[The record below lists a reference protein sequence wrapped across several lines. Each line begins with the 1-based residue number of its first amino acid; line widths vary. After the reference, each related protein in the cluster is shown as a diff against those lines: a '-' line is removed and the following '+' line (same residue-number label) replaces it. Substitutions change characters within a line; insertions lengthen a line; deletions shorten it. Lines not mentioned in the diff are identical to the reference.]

1 MKKSELQQIIKEEIL
16 KELDI
21 KKKTSIGSGYEQEVY
36 PYMKDPNYVIKK
48 WFNKDTTEG
57 TIDRFISMYKK
68 YPKYLAQSFKLKDN
82 HDYYL
87 QEKVDNDKFKQDI
100 INEFNTFIKKLY
112 DYYKDYSADELE
124 EISNEYDDWGDWGLS
139 YIFGKMAEDNV
150 KPEDLKFAG
159 NLDDFG
165 SGPYNSPMHVLIPK
179 YDGINF
185 AKFMT
190 NKKLYSQLKK
200 IVPLGDNI
208 TITGE
213 FHEGNLGY
221 DKDENLKIID
231 I

>member
-1 MKKSELQQIIKEEIL
+1 MIKLIDILNELNIQS
-16 KELDI
+16 
-21 KKKTSIGSGYEQEVY
+21 KTPIGSGYEQDVY

-68 YPKYLAQSFKLKDN
+68 YPKYLAKSFKLKDN

-87 QEKVDNDKFKQDI
+87 QEKVDNDRFKQDI
-100 INEFNTFIKKLY
+100 IDEFNTFIKKLY
-112 DYYKDYSADELE
+112 NYYKDYSTNELE

-139 YIFGKMAEDNV
+139 YIFKKMAGGNV
-150 KPEDLKFAG
+150 EPKDLQFAG

-165 SGPYNSPMHVLIPK
+165 FGPYSSPMHILISK
-179 YDGINF
+179 YKDINLN
-185 AKFMT
+185 KFIT

-200 IVPLGDNI
+200 IVPLGDDL

-221 DKDENLKIID
+221 DKDRNLKIID